1 MNYVTICFA
10 SKRKQE
16 MPCTLATA
24 ITWTWE
30 EQLLGKSACRE
41 RFSLADS

>member
-1 MNYVTICFA
+1 MNYVTIWYA
-10 SKRKQE
+10 NKRKQE

-24 ITWTWE
+24 ITWE
-30 EQLLGKSACRE
+30 EQLLGKSAWRE